1 VSRFTLDSATEFLFG
16 KTVASLSAG
25 IPYSQSSGK
34 ENPSSF
40 TEHASNTFVTAFQEG
55 QIIGI
60 DRMGFG
66 SEWPLAEFWKD
77 KIAPL
82 RKVMD
87 DFTGPV
93 LAAALEKR
101 EQERKKEK
109 DVANDEDLTLLAHL
123 VKHTQG
129 KCQFFAM
136 FDQRSTPCLNIRS
149 QNTERRGNPLP

>member
-1 VSRFTLDSATEFLFG
+1 M
-16 KTVASLSAG
+16 
-25 IPYSQSSGK
+25 
-34 ENPSSF
+34 
-40 TEHASNTFVTAFQEG
+40 
-55 QIIGI
+55 

-82 RKVMD
+82 RKVVD

-101 EQERKKEK
+101 ERGLNQEK
-109 DVANDEDLTLLAHL
+109 DVVNDEDLTLLAHL

-129 KCQFFAM
+129 MC
-136 FDQRSTPCLNIRS
+136 
-149 QNTERRGNPLP
+149 